1 MVKHSAN
8 VNEVDGVYWA
18 AGLGVLNNISGSV
31 AANDQMAQQHWAR
44 VVSAAAG
51 QTEKNL
57 PAADNHQQVVE
68 AAVVVEIVEIW
79 AEDTVAAH
87 LMKLASLG

>member
-1 MVKHSAN
+1 MST
-8 VNEVDGVYWA
+8 
-18 AGLGVLNNISGSV
+18 
-31 AANDQMAQQHWAR
+31 
-44 VVSAAAG
+44 AAG

-68 AAVVVEIVEIW
+68 AAVVVKIVEIW